1 MQYEW
6 YYDSDYPED
15 PWDYNV
21 AKSTSTQLQATGT
34 VEAAT
39 LNWQLAGY
47 EWATN
52 PAEPSEGAQFSS
64 NKLVITGTT
73 NIAATRESLT
83 VSYRG
88 TLPKVNRTLPP
99 NFSPIA
105 IKHTPNT
112 TLVTNLT
119 IALELLESYTA
130 GTESTLLEI
139 TIGTIAD
146 PLPNHIPYIPQTIA
160 VRFTGLTASE
170 IEYVES

>member
-1 MQYEW
+1 M
-6 YYDSDYPED
+6 
-15 PWDYNV
+15 
-21 AKSTSTQLQATGT
+21 TGT

-39 LNWQLAGY
+39 LNWQLEGY
-47 EWATN
+47 NWATN

-64 NKLVITGTT
+64 NKIVISGST

-88 TLPKVNRTLPP
+88 TLPKPNRTLPHSMP
-99 NFSPIA
+99 PIS
-105 IKHTPNT
+105 ISHTPNT
-112 TLVTNLT
+112 SLITNVT
-119 IALELLESYTA
+119 IAIELLESYTA

-146 PLPNHIPYIPQTIA
+146 PLPNHIPYIPQTVT